1 MDSIQYLL
9 QLITGLGILN
19 VWILRYNQGTAY
31 RGGTAADMKAEFAN
45 YGLPNWSVYLIGGLK
60 ITAALALI
68 LGIYFESLIIPFAS
82 LLGLLMVGAL
92 LMHLKVKDPFKKT
105 IPALVMLMLCISII
119 ALAA

>member
-9 QLITGLGILN
+9 QLVTGLGILN

-31 RGGTAADMKAEFAN
+31 RGGTAADMKAEFAS
-45 YGLPNWSVYLIGGLK
+45 YGLPSWSVYLIGGLK

>member
-19 VWILRYNQGTAY
+19 VWILRYNQSTAY

-45 YGLPNWSVYLIGGLK
+45 YGLPSWSVYLIGGLK

-68 LGIYFESLIIPFAS
+68 LGVYFESLIVPFAS

-92 LMHLKVKDPFKKT
+92 SMHLKVKDPFKKT
-105 IPALVMLMLCISII
+105 IPALVMLLLCIGII

>member
-1 MDSIQYLL
+1 MDTIQHLL
-9 QLITGLGILN
+9 QLIAGLGILN
-19 VWILRYNQGTAY
+19 VWLLRYNQGTAY

-68 LGIYFESLIIPFAS
+68 LGVYFESLIVPFAS

-92 LMHLKVKDPFKKT
+92 LMHLKVKDPVKKS
-105 IPALVMLMLCISII
+105 IPALAMLVLCIGII
-119 ALAA
+119 SLAA

>member
-9 QLITGLGILN
+9 QLVTGLGILN

>member
-9 QLITGLGILN
+9 QLVTGLGILN
-19 VWILRYNQGTAY
+19 VWILRYNKDTPY
-31 RGGTAADMKAEFAN
+31 RGGTAADMKAEFAS
-45 YGLPNWSVYLIGGLK
+45 YGLPSWSVYLIGGLK

-105 IPALVMLMLCISII
+105 IPALVMLVLCIRVI

>member
-9 QLITGLGILN
+9 QLVTGLGILN

-31 RGGTAADMKAEFAN
+31 RGGTAADMNAEFAS
-45 YGLPNWSVYLIGGLK
+45 YGLPSWSVYLIGGLK

>member
-92 LMHLKVKDPFKKT
+92 LMHLKVKDPFKKM
-105 IPALVMLMLCISII
+105 IPALVMLVLCISII

>member
-19 VWILRYNQGTAY
+19 VWILRYNQDTPY
-31 RGGTAADMKAEFAN
+31 RGGTAADMKAEFAS

-105 IPALVMLMLCISII
+105 IPALVMLVLCISII

>member
-9 QLITGLGILN
+9 QLVTGLGILN

-92 LMHLKVKDPFKKT
+92 LMHLKVKDPFKKM
-105 IPALVMLMLCISII
+105 IPALVMLVLCISII